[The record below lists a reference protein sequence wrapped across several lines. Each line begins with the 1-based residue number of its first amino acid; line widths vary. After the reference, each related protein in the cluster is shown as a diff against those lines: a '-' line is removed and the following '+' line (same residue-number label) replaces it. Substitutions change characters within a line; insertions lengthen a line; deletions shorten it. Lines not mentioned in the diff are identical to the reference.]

1 MKIWGTRRLAACCTF
16 SEDKQMKRKIVEKAA
31 LILFLVFAFTPAFA
45 QSSASVV
52 KARGYLSVDSIRPG
66 DKFKIAVAVEIDPG
80 YHINAHKPSLDNLH
94 ATTIEFAPAAGIRF
108 NDPNYPQ
115 PKLAR
120 FEFAPETE
128 LAVHEGTIHITADAE
143 ADQTLA
149 QGAATIR
156 ATVSVQSCNDTQC
169 LAPANIN
176 VEIPLKVVA
185 AGQRVNEANA
195 EVFSKAAALIVFGG
209 QQDDFAQKIAQQ
221 GIALTLLGIF
231 FAGLALNLTP
241 CVYPI
246 IPITIGFFVNQSA
259 KEGSPRLRRT
269 FLMASMYVLGMA
281 VTYSALG
288 VFASLTKGL
297 FGGALQNPFVLIALA
312 GVMIALA
319 LSMFGLYEFRVPDF
333 LNRFAN
339 ESAQSA
345 GGVVGALVMGLTM
358 GIVAAPCIGP
368 FVLGLLVH
376 VGAKGDPLYGF
387 MLFFVLAIGLGLPY
401 LLLGTFSGAIKALPR
416 SGQWMV
422 GVRKVFGVVLIGMAL
437 YFLMPLMGRYT
448 NYIFVAFFALSALYL
463 IFYEANRAKPAM
475 FAWVLRVVGA
485 GAVVLAVFFALP
497 EKIEAEITWQPYS
510 EQAVADARA
519 EGRGVI
525 IDTFADWCLPCKEL
539 DKLTFTDGEVKREA
553 ERFVRLKL
561 DLTTVDA
568 NSEAGRARERFA
580 IYGVPTVI
588 FIGGDGQELK
598 ELRLQEFE
606 KPAPF
611 VERLKKIEFTPRE
624 VKKTD
629 ADASINEPAPDLSL
643 ELVSGG
649 NLDLASLRGKVV
661 LVDFWATW
669 CLPCIAEIPTFN
681 QLDKEYEKKGL
692 EIIAVS
698 LDEEGAAK
706 VKPFLKKYPTLYTQT
721 IGNRDVASRFS
732 VEDSSLPVAILIDKQ
747 GRIRFRHVGIK
758 EKDVF
763 ESGIK
768 QLLAE

>member
-1 MKIWGTRRLAACCTF
+1 
-16 SEDKQMKRKIVEKAA
+16 MKRKIVEKAA
-31 LILFLVFAFTPAFA
+31 LILFLVFACAPAFA

-52 KARGYLSVDSIRPG
+52 KARGYLSVDAVRPG
-66 DKFKIAVAVEIDPG
+66 DKFKIAVALEIDPG
-80 YHINAHKPSLDNLH
+80 YHINAHHPSLDYLH
-94 ATTIEFAPAAGIRF
+94 ATTLEFAPTAGVRLT
-108 NDPNYPQ
+108 DPNYPQ

-128 LAVHEGTIHITADAE
+128 LAVHEGTIYITTDAE
-143 ADQTLA
+143 ADQSIA
-149 QGAATIR
+149 QGAMTVR

-169 LAPANIN
+169 LAPTDIN

-185 AGQRVNEANA
+185 VGQTVSDANA
-195 EVFSKAAALIVFGG
+195 EIFSKAAALTVFGE
-209 QQDDFAQKIAQQ
+209 QDDLSRKIDEQ
-221 GIALTLLGIF
+221 GIVLTLLGIF
-231 FAGLALNLTP
+231 LAGLALNLTP

-246 IPITIGFFVNQSA
+246 IPITVGFFINQSA

-312 GVMIALA
+312 GVMVALA
-319 LSMFGLYEFRVPDF
+319 FSMFGLYEFRVPEF

-339 ESAQSA
+339 ESSQSA

-387 MLFFVLAIGLGLPY
+387 VMFFVLALGLGLPY

-437 YFLMPLMGRYT
+437 YFLIPLMGRYT
-448 NYIFVAFFALSALYL
+448 DYIFVAFFAASALYL
-463 IFYEANRAKPAM
+463 IFYEANRAKPAA
-475 FAWVLRVVGA
+475 FAWVLRVMGA
-485 GAVVLAVFFALP
+485 AAVALAVLFALP
-497 EKIEAEITWQPYS
+497 EKTEAEITWQPYS
-510 EQAVADARA
+510 EQALADARA
-519 EGRGVI
+519 DGRGVI
-525 IDTFADWCLPCKEL
+525 IDSYADWCLPCKEL
-539 DKLTFTDGEVKREA
+539 DKFTFTDGEVKREA

-561 DLTTVDA
+561 DLTTADA
-568 NSEAGRARERFA
+568 NSEAGRAKERFN
-580 IYGVPTVI
+580 ILGVPTVI
-588 FIGGDGQELK
+588 FLGGDGQELK
-598 ELRLQEFE
+598 GLRLEGFE

-624 VKKTD
+624 VAEEKTNSD
-629 ADASINEPAPDLSL
+629 AGMNEPAPAVILD
-643 ELVSGG
+643 LVSGG
-649 NLDLASLRGKVV
+649 TLDLASLRGKVV

-669 CLPCIAEIPTFN
+669 CLPCISEIPTFN
-681 QLDKEYEKKGL
+681 QLDREYKKQGL
-692 EIIAVS
+692 VIVAVS

-706 VKPFLKKYPTLYTQT
+706 VKPFLKKYPTTYTQT
-721 IGNRDVASRFS
+721 IGNRDIASRFS

-747 GRIRFRHVGIK
+747 GRIRFRHVGKK

-763 ESGIK
+763 EAGIK